1 VEAGQHAPH
10 LHTLAVTTADAKSW
24 GCAPHPIPAYAGTEA
39 DVASAH
45 DAPDGAPPRMKEPLS
60 AIGYRLSAIGYRL
73 SAIFSVALSQSQAY
87 MTASGKTTIMHHTDA
102 IRIP

>member
-60 AIGYRLSAIGYRL
+60 AIGYRLSAI
-73 SAIFSVALSQSQAY
+73 FSVALSQSQAY

>member
-60 AIGYRLSAIGYRL
+60 AIGYRSIGYFQR
-73 SAIFSVALSQSQAY
+73 SPVAVASVHDGFGQNDY
-87 MTASGKTTIMHHTDA
+87 NASHRCNPHTL
-102 IRIP
+102 ILPT